1 MRLILRLLP
10 WAGLLAA
17 LAWIAVPRF
26 APHASVPLVAGPV
39 VPAPTEAVVRL
50 GPAELVSAAGT
61 QELVTYILTIRAPG
75 IAEREASFLGLF
87 GGERAEAVAVLE
99 VRAGVDLSRASYDA
113 GRRTLILPPTEVLD
127 LGLVTANS
135 VPAGGETRHEYTSL
149 IHDASKPP
157 DSGLTNGAMAAA
169 VRNAQEMACA
179 QHITQRAADEAPRV
193 VGALLQRMGI
203 VGMRVEASAGACEWR

>member
-17 LAWIAVPRF
+17 LAWIAALRL
-26 APHASVPLVAGPV
+26 APHASAPLIAGQVA
-39 VPAPTEAVVRL
+39 PAPTEAVVRL

-75 IAEREASFLGLF
+75 SAERPASFLGLF
-87 GGERAEAVAVLE
+87 GGEKAEAVAVLE
-99 VRAGVDLSRASYDA
+99 VRAGVDLSRASYDVE
-113 GRRTLILPPTEVLD
+113 RRVLTLPPAEALD
-127 LGLVTANS
+127 LGLVTTNG
-135 VPAGGETRHEYTSL
+135 VPVGGEIGHIYTSIL
-149 IHDASKPP
+149 HDAGRPP

-169 VRNAQEMACA
+169 VRNAQETACA
-179 QHITQRAADEAPRV
+179 QHITQRAANEAPRV

-203 VGMRVEASAGACEWR
+203 VGVRVEASAGTCEWR